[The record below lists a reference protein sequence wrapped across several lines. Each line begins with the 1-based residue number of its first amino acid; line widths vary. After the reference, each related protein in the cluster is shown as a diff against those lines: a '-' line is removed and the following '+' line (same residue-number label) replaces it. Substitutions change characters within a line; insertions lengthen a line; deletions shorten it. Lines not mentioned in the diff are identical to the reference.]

1 MLYRHGPHVTEWFIN
16 SPLGLEQGFTLTRR
30 PAGRGEL
37 RLALDLAGDL
47 VPRLEA
53 GELAFADRAG
63 QTRLRYGALAAY
75 DADGRALPARMAL
88 DGTRLLLAVDDAGAR
103 YPVVV
108 DPLFA
113 AETKLTAD
121 DGAADDEFGWS
132 VALDGDTALVG
143 APNANLPDKLR
154 AGAAYLFDSTVD
166 LALIK
171 QVNTDSVPQGDTFEY
186 SLHVTNQDAETDA
199 TGVTLTDPLPAGVSY
214 VADDSNC
221 AVSGATVTCDLGTLS
236 KAGGTASVHITVQ
249 ATAAPGTTLTNT
261 ASVTADQSDTN
272 PANNTDSE
280 TTLVN
285 PKSGGGALS
294 PLALLL
300 GLAAVAYRRRGR

>member
-1 MLYRHGPHVTEWFIN
+1 LTTDAGELRLAFAGVGRAGALQSHAAVSPHVDGARVLYRHGPHVTEWFIN

-121 DGAADDEFGWS
+121 
-132 VALDGDTALVG
+132 
-143 APNANLPDKLR
+143 
-154 AGAAYLFDSTVD
+154 
-166 LALIK
+166 
-171 QVNTDSVPQGDTFEY
+171 
-186 SLHVTNQDAETDA
+186 
-199 TGVTLTDPLPAGVSY
+199 
-214 VADDSNC
+214 
-221 AVSGATVTCDLGTLS
+221 
-236 KAGGTASVHITVQ
+236 
-249 ATAAPGTTLTNT
+249 
-261 ASVTADQSDTN
+261 
-272 PANNTDSE
+272 
-280 TTLVN
+280 
-285 PKSGGGALS
+285 
-294 PLALLL
+294 
-300 GLAAVAYRRRGR
+300 